1 MVLENRFLQATLV
14 NNLRA
19 TNNQSSQL
27 MTHYYSPSILPIKG
41 TKYKQILF
49 MKIHLLVHQ
58 RLNFNTVFQEL
69 RQKC

>member
-41 TKYKQILF
+41 TKYEQILF
-49 MKIHLLVHQ
+49 MKIHLLILQ
-58 RLNFNTVFQEL
+58 RLSLTTKNQGLSQNG
-69 RQKC
+69 